1 MSLENKII
9 NPMAPAELPGQG
21 SETLPKAGKKR
32 RKSGGNASAA
42 LGKAKKGDLDDEVG
56 GDSTAVLTLGASDD
70 ARKPQKKMLFES
82 ASDGATLA
90 FTGPAIYRETPKA
103 ATITKAAVA
112 PATPAAKVPQPAA
125 AKPVPAAATPA
136 VAKIASTTLV
146 EAKSVPQPASVGP
159 VPVPVA
165 AMPATQVEEIAAA
178 TPAKTNAASEPLRA
192 EPAPAPVAPTPV
204 AEIEKSEPV
213 APIETKS
220 ALPRTA
226 APAPIPETKDAAPIA
241 AMKSSVFQVAT
252 LVMREPDPLPE
263 RKDADQAELALTVE
277 SSVAE
282 SAEIATTAAAPAVDV
297 QPETFDESLTLAFD
311 ATLAE
316 GLAERSAA
324 VEKEVAAEPMP
335 PAPTAADINELKRP
349 ETAPAAIERAFRADP
364 LPAPAAIEPPP
375 APVSVAPVAEAPKAE
390 PKPESETPSRAGLS
404 RSEMIARA
412 ARLSVRATAR
422 PTPTAAETL
431 AAARTAQQQLR
442 STDLPK
448 NPGDIYGYWTRVK
461 NGRRFPSRADFDAE
475 QVAENWPN
483 SMLLTCGNGT
493 GSGSQ
498 GNFSSVLR
506 LGANRRTRPGDDLS
520 FTSMIT
526 EWILTTGGEAARAG
540 TPVQDTEVFPTPDGT
555 HAYKI
560 VALPLS
566 ENQTRVDH
574 VLCHLSR
581 S

>member
-1 MSLENKII
+1 M
-9 NPMAPAELPGQG
+9 
-21 SETLPKAGKKR
+21 
-32 RKSGGNASAA
+32 
-42 LGKAKKGDLDDEVG
+42 
-56 GDSTAVLTLGASDD
+56 
-70 ARKPQKKMLFES
+70 KPES
-82 ASDGATLA
+82 
-90 FTGPAIYRETPKA
+90 
-103 ATITKAAVA
+103 
-112 PATPAAKVPQPAA
+112 
-125 AKPVPAAATPA
+125 
-136 VAKIASTTLV
+136 
-146 EAKSVPQPASVGP
+146 
-159 VPVPVA
+159 
-165 AMPATQVEEIAAA
+165 
-178 TPAKTNAASEPLRA
+178 
-192 EPAPAPVAPTPV
+192 
-204 AEIEKSEPV
+204 
-213 APIETKS
+213 
-220 ALPRTA
+220 
-226 APAPIPETKDAAPIA
+226 
-241 AMKSSVFQVAT
+241 
-252 LVMREPDPLPE
+252 
-263 RKDADQAELALTVE
+263 
-277 SSVAE
+277 
-282 SAEIATTAAAPAVDV
+282 
-297 QPETFDESLTLAFD
+297 FDESLTLAFD

-316 GLAERSAA
+316 GLAERTAA
-324 VEKEVAAEPMP
+324 AEKEVVAA
-335 PAPTAADINELKRP
+335 PAPTAADLNELKRP

-375 APVSVAPVAEAPKAE
+375 APVSVAPAAEAPKVE
-390 PKPESETPSRAGLS
+390 PKPESETSGRAGLS

-442 STDLPK
+442 SSDLPK

-483 SMLLTCGNGT
+483 SMLLTCGNGGGA
-493 GSGSQ
+493 GSH

-506 LGANRRTRPGDDLS
+506 LGANRRTRPGDDLN

-540 TPVQDTEVFPTPDGT
+540 APVQDTEVFPTPDGT

>member
-1 MSLENKII
+1 
-9 NPMAPAELPGQG
+9 
-21 SETLPKAGKKR
+21 
-32 RKSGGNASAA
+32 
-42 LGKAKKGDLDDEVG
+42 
-56 GDSTAVLTLGASDD
+56 
-70 ARKPQKKMLFES
+70 
-82 ASDGATLA
+82 
-90 FTGPAIYRETPKA
+90 
-103 ATITKAAVA
+103 
-112 PATPAAKVPQPAA
+112 
-125 AKPVPAAATPA
+125 
-136 VAKIASTTLV
+136 
-146 EAKSVPQPASVGP
+146 
-159 VPVPVA
+159 
-165 AMPATQVEEIAAA
+165 
-178 TPAKTNAASEPLRA
+178 
-192 EPAPAPVAPTPV
+192 
-204 AEIEKSEPV
+204 
-213 APIETKS
+213 
-220 ALPRTA
+220 
-226 APAPIPETKDAAPIA
+226 
-241 AMKSSVFQVAT
+241 
-252 LVMREPDPLPE
+252 MREPEPLPE
-263 RKDADQAELALTVE
+263 PKDADQAELALTVE
-277 SSVAE
+277 PAADDVAE
-282 SAEIATTAAAPAVDV
+282 PAEVAVAPEAPAVAE
-297 QPETFDESLTLAFD
+297 QHESFDESLTLAFD

-316 GLAERSAA
+316 GLAERTAA
-324 VEKEVAAEPMP
+324 AEEEIIAEPMLPAP
-335 PAPTAADINELKRP
+335 PAADLSELSRP

-364 LPAPAAIEPPP
+364 LPAPAATEPPP
-375 APVSVAPVAEAPKAE
+375 APAYVAPAAEAPRAE
-390 PKPESETPSRAGLS
+390 PKPEGDAPGRAGLS

-442 STDLPK
+442 SSDLPK

-483 SMLLTCGNGT
+483 SMLLTCGNGGGA
-493 GSGSQ
+493 GSH

-506 LGANRRTRPGDDLS
+506 LGANRRTRPGDDLN

-540 TPVQDTEVFPTPDGT
+540 APVQDTEVFPTPDGT

>member
-9 NPMAPAELPGQG
+9 NPMAPAELPGQR
-21 SETLPKAGKKR
+21 SEPLPKAGKKR
-32 RKSGGNASAA
+32 RKSGATAGAVP
-42 LGKAKKGDLDDEVG
+42 GKVKKGDLDDEVG
-56 GDSTAVLTLGASDD
+56 GDSTAVLTLGASDEQ
-70 ARKPQKKMLFES
+70 RRPQKKMLFES

-90 FTGPAIYRETPKA
+90 FTGPAIHREAPKA
-103 ATITKAAVA
+103 APVAKAAVA
-112 PATPAAKVPQPAA
+112 PVAPATKAPQPAA
-125 AKPVPAAATPA
+125 AKPAAATPA
-136 VAKIASTTLV
+136 VAKIASTAPAET
-146 EAKSVPQPASVGP
+146 KSAPQPVAVET

-165 AMPATQVEEIAAA
+165 ARPDPAVEEIA
-178 TPAKTNAASEPLRA
+178 PAKTSAAPEPVPA
-192 EPAPAPVAPTPV
+192 EPVPAPMAPT
-204 AEIEKSEPV
+204 AEIEKSEP
-213 APIETKS
+213 AATIESRPT
-220 ALPRTA
+220 LPQTA
-226 APAPIPETKDAAPIA
+226 APAPRPVTKDAAPIA
-241 AMKSSVFQVAT
+241 AVKSSVFQVAT
-252 LVMREPDPLPE
+252 LVMREPEPLPE
-263 RKDADQAELALTVE
+263 PKDADQAELALIVE
-277 SSVAE
+277 PSADDVRE
-282 SAEIATTAAAPAVDV
+282 SAAVAAAAEAPAVDMK
-297 QPETFDESLTLAFD
+297 PESFDESLTLAFD

-316 GLAERSAA
+316 GLAERTAA
-324 VEKEVAAEPMP
+324 VEEEVVAAPVP
-335 PAPTAADINELKRP
+335 PAPTAADLNELKRP

-364 LPAPAAIEPPP
+364 LPAPAAIAPLP
-375 APVSVAPVAEAPKAE
+375 APGSVAPVAEAPKVE
-390 PKPESETPSRAGLS
+390 PKAESETPSRVGLS

-442 STDLPK
+442 SSDLPK

-483 SMLLTCGNGT
+483 SMLLTCGNGGGA
-493 GSGSQ
+493 GSH

-520 FTSMIT
+520 FTSMMT

-540 TPVQDTEVFPTPDGT
+540 APVQDTEVFPTPEGT